1 MKKKITTYN
10 RSILEVFLNSPKK
23 KFNYRQIKSRIKQK
37 NENLIKKSIELL
49 LGELNIV
56 EVSLGKY
63 VLNKENFVIGIIDK
77 TKKGSGYLVSEQ
89 HEKDFFITIKNINK
103 ALNGDKVI
111 CTIINKREA
120 KVLDII
126 KRKKQKYVGVVIEE
140 NNKKLIEYNSNKD
153 NFVFETREKNK

>member
-1 MKKKITTYN
+1 MKKKISTYN
-10 RSILEVFLNSPKK
+10 KSILEVFLNSPKK
-23 KFNYRQIKSRIKQK
+23 NFNYRQIKSRIKQK

-56 EVSLGKY
+56 EVSPGKY
-63 VLNKENFVIGIIDK
+63 VLNKENFVIGTIDK

-89 HEKDFFITIKNINK
+89 HEKDFFITTKNINK

-111 CTIINKREA
+111 CTIISKREA

-153 NFVFETREKNK
+153 NFIFEIREKK

>member
-56 EVSLGKY
+56 EVSPGKY

-153 NFVFETREKNK
+153 NFVFETREKK

>member
-56 EVSLGKY
+56 EVSQGKY

-153 NFVFETREKNK
+153 NFVFETREKK